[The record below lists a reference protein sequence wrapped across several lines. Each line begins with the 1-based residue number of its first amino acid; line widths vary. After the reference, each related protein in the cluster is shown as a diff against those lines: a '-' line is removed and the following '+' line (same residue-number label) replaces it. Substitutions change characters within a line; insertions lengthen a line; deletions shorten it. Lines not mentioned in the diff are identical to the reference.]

1 MCRYGAEA
9 RGRIKIGMGIA
20 GMSVH
25 EIENGEEVAFAG
37 AECVTLSE
45 FMASGLFQ
53 RTYNEGMRLVEETS
67 AYLDGPGRQA
77 ARSLPRDASLAY
89 AGESMR
95 LTTRLMQV
103 ASWLLVRKA
112 VHEGEI
118 TPEEANS
125 EKYRLA
131 TKEIGRQP
139 RFDGV
144 EALPSELQDLI
155 RRSERLYARVERLD
169 ARLRETAEP
178 VTQNHPLA
186 EQLRRVEDFFRE
198 NLAIGLPRR
207 EFGRRRNRPD

>member
-1 MCRYGAEA
+1 
-9 RGRIKIGMGIA
+9 
-20 GMSVH
+20 MSVH

-37 AECVTLSE
+37 AECVTLAE

-77 ARSLPRDASLAY
+77 ARGLPREASLAY

-112 VHEGEI
+112 VHEGEMSA
-118 TPEEANS
+118 EEANS

-131 TKEIGRQP
+131 TKEIARQP

-144 EALPSELQDLI
+144 DTLPQPLQELI
-155 RRSERLYARVERLD
+155 GRSERLYARVERLD
-169 ARLRETAEP
+169 ARLREGVSPIA
-178 VTQNHPLA
+178 QDHPLA
-186 EQLRRVEDFFRE
+186 EQLRRVELFFRE
-198 NLAIGLPRR
+198 NLATDVSRR
-207 EFGRRRNRPD
+207 EFGRRRKRPD